1 MAQARGRDSHVG
13 GEMLNYSIRDPLAHS
28 ISPRFYGWTGR
39 GGCSSTHSQNLISF
53 FVYLDFQFFSSLL
66 HINLFK

>member
-13 GEMLNYSIRDPLAHS
+13 GEMLNYSIRGPLAHS
-28 ISPRFYGWTGR
+28 ISPRFYGWTDR
-39 GGCSSTHSQNLISF
+39 GGCSSTHSQNLMSF